1 MVEEVLLPFL
11 LKSCSSSNPLEHQ
24 PGVQKVLDLMWV
36 CMEVSCSNGGVF
48 TLLHVVLLPLGQS
61 FSLVRDNFLT
71 SF

>member
-36 CMEVSCSNGGVF
+36 CMEVSCSNGRVF
-48 TLLHVVLLPLGQS
+48 TVLRVIPL
-61 FSLVRDNFLT
+61 SLWTKFFISL
-71 SF
+71 